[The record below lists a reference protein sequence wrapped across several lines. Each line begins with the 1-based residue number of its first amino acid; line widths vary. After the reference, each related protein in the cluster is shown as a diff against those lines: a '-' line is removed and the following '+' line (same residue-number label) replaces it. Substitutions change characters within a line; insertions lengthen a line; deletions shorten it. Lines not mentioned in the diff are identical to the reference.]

1 MRIITNT
8 QALTIVLLN
17 AVVKI
22 LNAKLA
28 ISPAKANQQKTVAD
42 LLRLQ
47 IWILIQQQQTQL
59 R

>member
-47 IWILIQQQQTQL
+47 IWILIQQ
-59 R
+59 